1 MILRHDY
8 EKAEMLFRY
17 DPEAPASDDPVNDY
31 AAIKEMSSN
40 GVKVE
45 VDKYMLKI
53 TAPEYT
59 LKVDPVHGG
68 RVAQWNAFGRELLAR
83 SNKMGW
89 GVISNWNPASAAF
102 RLTNGVKIES
112 VKALP
117 EGIEITMSKVLTVDN
132 NAALEGVT
140 YEITDLYGVD
150 SFTRKVRVTN
160 TTDAETV
167 PFSFRFHNMPST
179 MGGAG
184 LPAGSVTADDGT
196 LYERNCKPFCF
207 RLGDRRNEGA
217 EKIVDKA
224 PILQTGARGVF
235 LTAPDME
242 GKLYVTF
249 PGALPA
255 FLYCWDQNDNAGS
268 CEAIFESVTLK
279 PGESSVFEMAVKH
292 CK

>member
-1 MILRHDY
+1 
-8 EKAEMLFRY
+8 MLFRY

-89 GVISNWNPASAAF
+89 GVISNWDPASAAF
-102 RLTNGVKIES
+102 LLTNGVKIES

-117 EGIEITMSKVLTVDN
+117 EGIEITMSKVLTIDN

-167 PFSFRFHNMPST
+167 PFSFRFHNMSST

-196 LYERNCKPFCF
+196 LYERNC
-207 RLGDRRNEGA
+207 
-217 EKIVDKA
+217 
-224 PILQTGARGVF
+224 
-235 LTAPDME
+235 
-242 GKLYVTF
+242 
-249 PGALPA
+249 
-255 FLYCWDQNDNAGS
+255 
-268 CEAIFESVTLK
+268 
-279 PGESSVFEMAVKH
+279 
-292 CK
+292 